1 MKSLRLLSVWGI
13 VAGWLAAAGGS
24 QAEDG
29 KVLQVALAGTMEQ
42 VIRRQIGPAFTAATG
57 YTLDVTRQSSVLLA
71 NRIASGEL
79 KPDVYISSDANVME
93 LVMGSANNDRARWY
107 LPILRS
113 RTVIMHGTQSRC
125 NNDIEM
131 VRAGKLPWYELM
143 QRAGLVLKR
152 PNPTVDSGGYRA
164 IFVFDLAERLYKL
177 PGLKQRVLGND
188 DNEGQYFDRTKEFP
202 LIRDGSID
210 VFVTYITNPL
220 VEGLPFLDLPEEID
234 QSNPSMQDWYAT
246 ASYTNPRGQTFRGT
260 YAAYAVTIPV
270 AAANP
275 TAAEDFVRLLLS
287 EKGMTTFERAGFYRF
302 KELRIAGDES
312 AAPLAIR
319 SLIKASV
326 GLDTDERCI
335 SRLRRPT
342 RSSLSARPSLLEKTG
357 LAQTVRHMLPG
368 YRVGIAVQIPAG
380 RFFAALWQ
388 GVYVHQCPSDVF
400 ITSELGIARDQDKGA
415 VRVRPNAAS

>member
-1 MKSLRLLSVWGI
+1 MKSLRLLSVCGI

-42 VIRRQIGPAFTAATG
+42 VIRRQIGPTFTVATG

-113 RTVIMHGTQSRC
+113 RTVIMHGTQSRF

-260 YAAYAVTIPV
+260 YAAYAVTIPM

-319 SLIKASV
+319 SLIKAQ
-326 GLDTDERCI
+326 C
-335 SRLRRPT
+335 RP
-342 RSSLSARPSLLEKTG
+342 
-357 LAQTVRHMLPG
+357 
-368 YRVGIAVQIPAG
+368 
-380 RFFAALWQ
+380 
-388 GVYVHQCPSDVF
+388 
-400 ITSELGIARDQDKGA
+400 
-415 VRVRPNAAS
+415 

>member
-1 MKSLRLLSVWGI
+1 MKSLRLLSVCGI

-113 RTVIMHGTQSRC
+113 RTVIMHGTQSRF

-210 VFVTYITNPL
+210 VFVTHITNPL
-220 VEGLPFLDLPEEID
+220 VEGLPFLDLPRRCRIGT
-234 QSNPSMQDWYAT
+234 Q
-246 ASYTNPRGQTFRGT
+246 PR
-260 YAAYAVTIPV
+260 AIPIHV
-270 AAANP
+270 
-275 TAAEDFVRLLLS
+275 DRH
-287 EKGMTTFERAGFYRF
+287 
-302 KELRIAGDES
+302 S
-312 AAPLAIR
+312 AAPTPLT
-319 SLIKASV
+319 L
-326 GLDTDERCI
+326 
-335 SRLRRPT
+335 
-342 RSSLSARPSLLEKTG
+342 
-357 LAQTVRHMLPG
+357 
-368 YRVGIAVQIPAG
+368 
-380 RFFAALWQ
+380 
-388 GVYVHQCPSDVF
+388 
-400 ITSELGIARDQDKGA
+400 
-415 VRVRPNAAS
+415 